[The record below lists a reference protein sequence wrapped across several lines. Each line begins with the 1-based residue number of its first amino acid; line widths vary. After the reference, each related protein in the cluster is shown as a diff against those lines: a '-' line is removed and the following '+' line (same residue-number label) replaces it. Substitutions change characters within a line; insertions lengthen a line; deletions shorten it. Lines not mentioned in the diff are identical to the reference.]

1 MGALETLLGMQSD
14 TNLSGDDCYMKR
26 RRASIL
32 SGEEDMAPDADSAET
47 RATQF
52 LLGKKGLGVSRESI
66 QNDELAKVRQAIGME
81 QMKHQAL
88 MDRERQKGQFE
99 LAAADR
105 QSEAL
110 ANKMLLQNF
119 LMMGREGTR
128 ADRQDLRQDD
138 AQEAAAALKS
148 QTASTG
154 VPTGDMV
161 TRLSKSRQAYQGGPW
176 NAIKSAFG
184 MERSGKQDYESALT
198 DVLTRQGT
206 LGGLQAAIKEA
217 AAVGMSGSQA
227 IAEAEAQGA
236 QLSPYEVEYI
246 KLALG
251 E

>member
-1 MGALETLLGMQSD
+1 MGALETLLGLQSE
-14 TNLSGDDCYMKR
+14 TNLSGDDGYMKK
-26 RRASIL
+26 RRANIL
-32 SGEEDMAPDADSAET
+32 SGVEDMTPDADSAET

-66 QNDELAKVRQAIGME
+66 QNDQLAKVRQAIGME
-81 QMKHQAL
+81 QMKHASL
-88 MDRERQKGQFE
+88 MEQQRQKGQLE
-99 LAAADR
+99 IEAADR
-105 QSEAL
+105 SGQAL
-110 ANKMLLQNF
+110 ADRMMLQNY
-119 LMMGREGTR
+119 LMMGRQGQQ
-128 ADRQDLRQDD
+128 ADRVDARQDD
-138 AQEAAAALKS
+138 QQEAAAALKA

-161 TRLSKSRQAYQGGPW
+161 TRLSKARQGYQGGGW
-176 NAIKSAFG
+176 NTIRRTFG
-184 MERSGKQDYESALT
+184 MEPSGRQDYEAALT

-217 AAVGMSGSQA
+217 AAAGMKAGDA